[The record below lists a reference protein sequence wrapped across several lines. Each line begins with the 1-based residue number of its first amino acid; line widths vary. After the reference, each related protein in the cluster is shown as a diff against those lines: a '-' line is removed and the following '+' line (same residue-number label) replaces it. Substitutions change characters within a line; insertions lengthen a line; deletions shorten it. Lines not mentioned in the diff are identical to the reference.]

1 MSFRGK
7 CTANNAHSQNGN
19 AWGDVFA
26 FEKKRRNT
34 GVVFLWLTNDFPYL
48 VGKKMSVFDWG
59 AELLQPGVENDTRTL
74 SVLLRWLR
82 VCCCCNELHNEFRQ
96 SHQKSINLRSG
107 APWTI
112 SEPEILERRRERF
125 PNRQEQSRN
134 WEGHRLID
142 WFDLRLS
149 LHKGMTHNI

>member
-1 MSFRGK
+1 
-7 CTANNAHSQNGN
+7 
-19 AWGDVFA
+19 
-26 FEKKRRNT
+26 
-34 GVVFLWLTNDFPYL
+34 
-48 VGKKMSVFDWG
+48 MSVFDRG

-82 VCCCCNELHNEFRQ
+82 VCCCSNELHNEFRQ

-112 SEPEILERRRERF
+112 SEPEILARRRERF